1 MGFAIATLIVIGFF
15 FGVKLSM
22 LFEIVLAII
31 LSVSAC
37 IFAREELEGLL
48 YHILVVSFCIG
59 MLIGD
64 IYVGVKYKS
73 VREPFLEKA
82 SNAITWLFT
91 PSGLET
97 NNQEKT
103 EKENK

>member
-1 MGFAIATLIVIGFF
+1 MGLAIAILIVIGFF
-15 FGVKLSM
+15 FGIKLP
-22 LFEIVLAII
+22 FIAEAALAILFI
-31 LSVSAC
+31 VCANLCST
-37 IFAREELEGLL
+37 EGLEGLL
-48 YHILVVSFCIG
+48 YYILIVSFCIG
-59 MLIGD
+59 MLVGD
-64 IYVGVKYKS
+64 IYVGVKYRS
-73 VREPFLEKA
+73 AREPFLEKA